1 MKAYLRAYCNET
13 QDNWAKLLPMREFA
27 YNNSQHAAT
36 KMSPF
41 LANSEWHLKLD
52 FEVSKKANEAPAVTN
67 LKQKMQKLDEV
78 LKNRVQTVNQQYAEQ
93 YDAKREQKSYNVR
106 NRVWLN
112 AHNIQT
118 YLLNRKLGLKRFEPF
133 QIIDKIE
140 KQAYKLDIPAKWRI
154 HPVFNVLLL
163 KPFKSSSDYAN
174 QSQEDGFKSMKIL
187 EKLPSKLE
195 YKVEELMNS
204 KRNLNTLYY
213 LVKWKDY
220 DESENTW
227 EPAGNLQHLAT
238 NIRAFHKANPM
249 SSGWKGT
256 AVNTQAY

>member
-1 MKAYLRAYCNET
+1 
-13 QDNWAKLLPMREFA
+13 MREFA

-41 LANSEWHLKLD
+41 LANGERHLKLN
-52 FEVSKKANEAPAVTN
+52 FKVLKKADEASAVTN

-78 LKNRVQTVNQQYAEQ
+78 LKNRVRTVNQQYAKQ

-140 KQAYKLDIPAKWRI
+140 KQAYKLDIPAK
-154 HPVFNVLLL
+154 
-163 KPFKSSSDYAN
+163 
-174 QSQEDGFKSMKIL
+174 
-187 EKLPSKLE
+187 
-195 YKVEELMNS
+195 
-204 KRNLNTLYY
+204 
-213 LVKWKDY
+213 
-220 DESENTW
+220 
-227 EPAGNLQHLAT
+227 
-238 NIRAFHKANPM
+238 
-249 SSGWKGT
+249 
-256 AVNTQAY
+256 